1 MRQTFYGGRLLKRL
15 FGMSKWS
22 FVIGLLICSTG
33 TLAEDSTATAPNAKQ
48 MLIDQ
53 LLTWLP
59 QDAAD
64 PAMLQGI
71 NDQRFRVPLCP
82 HNFRFSFNDQSQRTI
97 KAQCQASNWQRVVR
111 LKTRKTP
118 QATNKAFVYAYELNT
133 SLPAEHEITR
143 ENLVKVAKPHR
154 HIAQNALAKWPAE
167 RIFASRTLRKG
178 QILTTADIYQ
188 AQTVA
193 VANQTIPAGF
203 AISADLLSLTRV
215 NYKVPNDALTD
226 LSGLQ
231 HLAANR
237 LIHPGSVLR
246 KRDLKKA
253 KLVKRGEEVVL
264 NAESA
269 HYSIETTATALQ
281 DGYFGDQVKL
291 KNINSNQIVRAIV
304 SGANRARALR

>member
-15 FGMSKWS
+15 FGASKWS
-22 FVIGLLICSTG
+22 FIIGLLICSTG
-33 TLAEDSTATAPNAKQ
+33 ALAEESTAAAPNAKQ

-82 HNFRFSFNDQSQRTI
+82 HSFRFSFNDQSQRTI
-97 KAQCQASNWQRVVR
+97 KAQCQASSWQRVVR

-118 QATNKAFVYAYELNT
+118 QAATKAFGYAYELNQ

-154 HIAQNALAKWPAE
+154 HIAQNALAKWPAQ
-167 RIFASRTLRKG
+167 RVFASRTLRKG
-178 QILTTADIYQ
+178 QILTTADIYH

-193 VANQTIPAGF
+193 VANQTVPAGF
-203 AISADLLSLTRV
+203 AISADLLSLKSV
-215 NYKVPNDALTD
+215 SYKVPNDALTD

-237 LIHPGSVLR
+237 LIHRGSVLR

-264 NAESA
+264 KAKSA

-304 SGANRARALR
+304 SGANRARVLR